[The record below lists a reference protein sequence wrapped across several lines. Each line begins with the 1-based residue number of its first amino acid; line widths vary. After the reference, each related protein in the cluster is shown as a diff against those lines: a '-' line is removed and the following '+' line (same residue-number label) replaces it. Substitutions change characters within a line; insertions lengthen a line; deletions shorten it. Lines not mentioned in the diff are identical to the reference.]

1 MSSSKPTWGALSGSG
16 DPEEDYDMVDYYDEI
31 GDGDDE
37 QQAREGLLL
46 QQDQPQASLPHKN
59 PYIKAMSNLLR
70 PGEKVESVSE
80 KNATGPSRRLVSH
93 EFITTLSPELAD
105 RLESQGT
112 DHTKGLPTRYWLF
125 SNHLSLK

>member
-1 MSSSKPTWGALSGSG
+1 MSSSKPKWGALSGSE

-70 PGEKVESVSE
+70 RGEKVESVSE
-80 KNATGPSRRLVSH
+80 KNAPGPSRRLVSH

-112 DHTKGLPTRYWLF
+112 DHTKGLPTRY
-125 SNHLSLK
+125 